1 MSGEQ
6 PAPAGRPAAPA
17 RGRLPAALR
26 QPSFVRLWAG
36 SIVSSV
42 GTQMSNVAKLWV
54 LYLLTHSAFALGLEG
69 LCFSV
74 PILVVPLVAGPIA
87 DRVDR
92 RTVLR
97 LTMAA
102 EVAEAGALAAVAVA
116 GAFHPWIIY
125 LTAGLEACRLAF
137 DIPARMALTSTLV
150 PGEALL
156 SAQSLSAVVWSS
168 ASLAGPAIGGVLL
181 ATAGAAVVF
190 AINGIITAA
199 ALVAFLPLRRARLHP
214 VPGDAGTPAGMT
226 GGLRFAWGRRELLG
240 LAAVLAATSALV
252 IGTESLLPVLDRTLW
267 HGGSAAY
274 GLLRMAPGI
283 AAILAGAGL
292 SAMRPVRRPARA
304 IAISLAA
311 GCGGLIAFTGA
322 PVLAAAIALLVLA
335 SLALTLAQV
344 HIVTRIQQVT
354 PDQLRGAISGLS
366 AISQSGLGGIAAAG
380 LTMIAESLGA
390 RTTITGAV
398 AVTASAVL
406 LCSAAARR
414 RRTRP
419 AAGNASA
426 GARAGLRRPPA
437 ARPGRAG
444 TGLVPL
450 SRLRRSSRG
459 PARHAGVSAS
469 VRGGGG

>member
-1 MSGEQ
+1 MSGDQ
-6 PAPAGRPAAPA
+6 PASSAQRPTVSVRA
-17 RGRLPAALR
+17 RLPAALR

-74 PILVVPLVAGPIA
+74 PILVVPLVAGPIT

-92 RTVLR
+92 RSVLKF
-97 LTMAA
+97 TMAA
-102 EVAEAGALAAVAVA
+102 EVAEAGALVAVAVA
-116 GAFHPWIIY
+116 GAWHPWIIY

-137 DIPARMALTSTLV
+137 DIPARTALTIALV

-168 ASLAGPAIGGVLL
+168 ASLIGPAIGGTLL
-181 ATAGAAVVF
+181 ATTSAGVVF
-190 AINGIITAA
+190 AINGISTAA
-199 ALVAFLPLRRARLHP
+199 ALVAFLPLRRAPLYA

-226 GGLRFAWGRRELLG
+226 GGLRFAWRHQELLG
-240 LAAVLAATSALV
+240 LAAVLAAASTLV

-304 IAISLAA
+304 ITISLAG
-311 GCGGLIAFTGA
+311 GCAGLIAFTEA
-322 PVLAAAIALLVLA
+322 PVLVAAIVLLVLA
-335 SLALTLAQV
+335 SLALTVAQI

-380 LTMIAESLGA
+380 MAMIAGSLGA
-390 RTTITGAV
+390 RSTITGVA
-398 AVTASAVL
+398 AVTGLTAL
-406 LCSAAARR
+406 LVSAAASR
-414 RRTRP
+414 RRTRS

-426 GARAGLRRPPA
+426 PAG
-437 ARPGRAG
+437 
-444 TGLVPL
+444 VPHPL
-450 SRLRRSSRG
+450 RG
-459 PARHAGVSAS
+459 PCHGYRGDGHPCRCYGPDSRRRFDAGHTH
-469 VRGGGG
+469 